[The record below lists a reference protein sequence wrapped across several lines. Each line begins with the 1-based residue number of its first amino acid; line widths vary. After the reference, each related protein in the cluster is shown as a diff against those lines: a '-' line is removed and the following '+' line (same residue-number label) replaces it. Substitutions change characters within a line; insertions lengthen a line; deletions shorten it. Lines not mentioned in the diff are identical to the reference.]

1 VRSRGTSPHS
11 DAPEPAYL
19 SLMGMQRGYGGPGR
33 AYTAYPNLREV
44 RWLFPADAPVIRR
57 AGTSGLSSPGSVRG
71 RILKQ
76 LMAVGAVRGE
86 PAQLESE
93 PLARLEGEMAR
104 ILGET
109 HVHLAFYVGVS
120 GAYRKVM
127 AQVLSVQGD
136 TLAYAKIG
144 IPPLARAAVE
154 DEGRVLL
161 RLSESTAL
169 RGAVPE
175 VLGRFGWQGG
185 EVLLITGGPTRPGPR
200 QLTSVHAKFCE
211 NTFHS
216 FTQECAFGDGP
227 MWIRMTETL
236 LRLTPRLPDP
246 LPTYYERAIR
256 QLEQELGSVRL
267 PLSLAH
273 RDFAPWNTRL
283 GPAGL
288 FVFDWERAQE
298 GVIPLYDVFHF
309 WAIQAALFG
318 RRRRFPDRRFLQD
331 LLSRQW
337 PGAQEYMRW
346 LYLAYLI
353 DVSLDYSEARIIAP
367 AAGEQRVWRW
377 FVEQVRS
384 FLEEGSPL

>member
-1 VRSRGTSPHS
+1 VRSRGTIPHS
-11 DAPEPAYL
+11 DAPDPAYL
-19 SLMGMQRGYGGPGR
+19 SLMGMQGGYRGPGR
-33 AYTAYPNLREV
+33 AYTAYPNLRDV
-44 RWLFPADAPVIRR
+44 RWLFPANAPVMRR
-57 AGTSGLSSPGSVRG
+57 AGTRGLSSPGSLRG

-76 LMAVGAVRGE
+76 LMVVGAVRGE
-86 PAQLESE
+86 PARLESE
-93 PLARLEGEMAR
+93 PLARLEGKMAR

-127 AQVLSVQGD
+127 AQVLSAQGD
-136 TLAYAKIG
+136 TLAFAKIG

-154 DEGRVLL
+154 GEGRILL

-169 RGAVPE
+169 GGSVPE
-175 VLGRFGWQGG
+175 VLSRFGWQGG
-185 EVLLITGGPTRPGPR
+185 AVLLITGGPTHPGPSD
-200 QLTSVHAKFCE
+200 LSSVHARFCE
-211 NTFHS
+211 RAFHS
-216 FTQECAFGDGP
+216 FAQECAFGDSP
-227 MWIRMTETL
+227 MWIRMTDTL
-236 LRLTPRLPDP
+236 HRLTPYLPDP
-246 LPTYYERAIR
+246 IPTHYDRAMR
-256 QLEQELGSVRL
+256 RLEQELGTVRL

-318 RRRRFPDRRFLQD
+318 RRRRLPDRRFLQD
-331 LLSRQW
+331 LLGRQW
-337 PGAQEYMRW
+337 PGGREYMRW

-353 DVSLDYSEARIIAP
+353 DMSLDYSEARIKAP
-367 AAGEQRVWRW
+367 DTGEQGVWRW

-384 FLEEGSPL
+384 FPEGSPL